1 MSPFRIAILLSG
13 QSRTWKTSADNI
25 LNYFNIKI
33 NQFTNQKVE
42 VDFFIH
48 TWDTNSYRDKT
59 QEREEGINYLLEDSV
74 QNEIQNK
81 FNPIYME
88 YEKYDANNFVNAW
101 SPLFY
106 SFMKCTHLKRKY
118 EIENDFVYGLVIKSR
133 FDLNFSLD
141 NVNRFGIMTNK
152 FHIHP
157 VEPMMAYASS
167 EYLPRFTRE
176 FNFVGFDD
184 VFFYSD
190 SPTMDIISNAYR
202 WQHKAVKKDWLKL
215 NSYELMEG
223 TEFHLGPNTTLY
235 KHLINWQIYP
245 KGEVTTPYYIVRK
258 EAEDMKL
265 DSINDWKDI
274 LKISIDWYGNTFGN
288 TN

>member
-157 VEPMMAYASS
+157 VEHMHLLNTYLDLQENLILLGLMMY
-167 EYLPRFTRE
+167 
-176 FNFVGFDD
+176 
-184 VFFYSD
+184 FF
-190 SPTMDIISNAYR
+190 IQIHLLWISY
-202 WQHKAVKKDWLKL
+202 QMH
-215 NSYELMEG
+215 
-223 TEFHLGPNTTLY
+223 
-235 KHLINWQIYP
+235 
-245 KGEVTTPYYIVRK
+245 
-258 EAEDMKL
+258 
-265 DSINDWKDI
+265 
-274 LKISIDWYGNTFGN
+274 IDGNTKL
-288 TN
+288 

>member
-1 MSPFRIAILLSG
+1 MTTFRVAVLLSG

-59 QEREEGINYLLEDSV
+59 KERWEGTDYLLDDSV
-74 QNEIQNK
+74 ETEIKNK

-88 YEKYDANNFVNAW
+88 YEKYNAEDFTNVW

-106 SFMKCTHLKRKY
+106 SFMKCNHLKRKY
-118 EIENDFVYGLVIKSR
+118 EIENDFTYGLVIKSR
-133 FDLNFSLD
+133 FDLNFSLED
-141 NVNRFGIMTNK
+141 VNRFGIMTNK
-152 FHIHP
+152 FYIHP
-157 VEPMMAYASS
+157 VEPMVAYSS
-167 EYLPRFTRE
+167 AEYLPRFPRE
-176 FNFVGFDD
+176 FNFISFDD

-190 SPTMDIISNAYR
+190 SPTMDIIANTYR
-202 WQHKAVKKDWLKL
+202 WQHKIVKKDWLKL
-215 NSYELMEG
+215 NSYEIMENP
-223 TEFHLGPNTTLY
+223 EFNLGPGTTLY
-235 KHLINWQIYP
+235 RHLINWQIYP

-258 EAEDMKL
+258 EAEDREL
-265 DSINDWKDI
+265 NSIDNWKEI
-274 LKISIDWYGNTFGN
+274 LQISIDWYGDNFGK
-288 TN
+288 T